1 MKQQNE
7 TWQSVVD
14 GFKLDDDL
22 LNSEPDFSQ
31 KLAELEKLKAQELK
45 KFERGNKHAIEEFD
59 SNFDQVGLSEKKLNQ
74 LYDRTR
80 QTIKDLLR
88 KAANKCAQNQ
98 APDQHISAQVDQIKN
113 DLAQNIKKRKTLQT
127 MSELLLKKNAEL
139 YLKHETM
146 LDEERKLRMD
156 LGSEFQKKMAA
167 IQDELNSEKE
177 ERAK

>member
-1 MKQQNE
+1 
-7 TWQSVVD
+7 
-14 GFKLDDDL
+14 
-22 LNSEPDFSQ
+22 
-31 KLAELEKLKAQELK
+31 
-45 KFERGNKHAIEEFD
+45 
-59 SNFDQVGLSEKKLNQ
+59 
-74 LYDRTR
+74 
-80 QTIKDLLR
+80 
-88 KAANKCAQNQ
+88 
-98 APDQHISAQVDQIKN
+98 
-113 DLAQNIKKRKTLQT
+113 